1 MRFPI
6 VEGYTFD
13 LKKNLITADLP
24 AMEPLHVE
32 PWHDPTAVF
41 VKPRV
46 GYEHGKPTL
55 FGPGDFEVQ
64 DREAFYASSH
74 IQQIKFQISRRVV
87 DDLVG
92 FTGNGVA
99 RNGRLGIPTSRHQ
112 LFPQVY
118 RHVDEYVE
126 TKVDFA
132 GVNPCELGLER
143 YMKLVAERLLAAIQP
158 DDEQGELPLMP
169 ILNRYN
175 PVGNTADVDFKTV
188 QRVHSTAKSHVNQVV
203 LDTNTWE
210 SAAAFRLEESS
221 LVSRYVKNDH
231 LGLNIPYEYDK
242 VSHYYEPDFLVRL
255 PKGLTVVL
263 EIKGYQTDQDMAKH
277 EAARRWVS
285 AVNNW
290 GQLGTW
296 TFHVCRNPQTLGQ
309 ELAAIRA

>member
-1 MRFPI
+1 
-6 VEGYTFD
+6 
-13 LKKNLITADLP
+13 
-24 AMEPLHVE
+24 MEPLHVE
-32 PWHDPTAVF
+32 PWHEPTAVF

-92 FTGNGVA
+92 FAGNGA
-99 RNGRLGIPTSRHQ
+99 AQNGRLGIPTSRHQ

-118 RHVDEYVE
+118 RHVDEYVD

-132 GVNPCELGLER
+132 GANPCELGLER
-143 YMKLVAERLLAAIQP
+143 YMKLIAERLRDAIRP

-175 PVGNTADVDFKTV
+175 PVGSTADVDFKTV

-203 LDTNTWE
+203 LDTKTWE

-221 LVSRYVKNDH
+221 KVSHYVKNDH